1 MRMRMFRKMRRYKQ
15 ELSTKECID
24 MLINEPRGV
33 LALLGDNNYPYA
45 IPMSHAYAQ
54 GKIYFHGAKEGHK
67 NDAVKKYSKASYC
80 VIGKGLKNED
90 EWWYTFKSVIVFGK
104 IRILE
109 NDDEKIEKLRYLGN
123 KFFPTHEET
132 ENEIKRLLD
141 RTEVYELTIEHISGK
156 TTVEK

>member
-1 MRMRMFRKMRRYKQ
+1 MFRKMRRYKQ
-15 ELSTKECID
+15 ELSAEDCIN

-33 LALLGDNNYPYA
+33 LGLLGDDDYPYTV
-45 IPMSHAYAQ
+45 PMSHAYAD

-80 VIGKGLKNED
+80 VVDKGIKNEG
-90 EWWYTFKSVIVFGK
+90 EWWYTFKSVIVFGE

-109 NDDEKIEKLRYLGN
+109 DNDEKIEKLRHLGN
-123 KFFPTHEET
+123 KFFPTPEDT

-141 RTEVYELTIEHISGK
+141 KTEVYELSVEHISGK
-156 TTVEK
+156 RTVEK

>member
-1 MRMRMFRKMRRYKQ
+1 MFRKMRRHKQ
-15 ELSTKECID
+15 ALSTEECIN
-24 MLINEPRGV
+24 MLINEYRGV
-33 LALLGDNNYPYA
+33 LAILGDNDYPYS
-45 IPMSHAYAQ
+45 IPMSHVYAD

-80 VIGKGLKNED
+80 VVDKGTKNND

-104 IRILE
+104 IRIL
-109 NDDEKIEKLRYLGN
+109 NDKNEKIDKLRYLGN
-123 KFFPTHEET
+123 KFFPTPEDT

-141 RTEVYELTIEHISGK
+141 KTEVYELNIEYISGK

>member
-1 MRMRMFRKMRRYKQ
+1 MFRKMRRYKQ
-15 ELSTKECID
+15 ELSSKESID

-33 LALLGDNNYPYA
+33 LALLGDDGYPYA
-45 IPMSHAYAQ
+45 LPMSHAYSD

-67 NDAVKKYSKASYC
+67 NDAVKRYSKASYC
-80 VIGKGLKNED
+80 VVDKGIKNEG

-104 IRILE
+104 LRILE
-109 NDDEKIEKLRYLGN
+109 DRNEKIEKLRYLGN
-123 KFFPTHEET
+123 KFFPTPEDT

-156 TTVEK
+156 RTVEK

>member
-1 MRMRMFRKMRRYKQ
+1 MFRKMRRNKQ
-15 ELSTKECID
+15 ALSIEECIN
-24 MLINEPRGV
+24 MLINEYRGV
-33 LALLGDNNYPYA
+33 LAILGDNDYPYS
-45 IPMSHAYAQ
+45 IPMSHVYAD

-80 VIGKGLKNED
+80 VVGKGTKNND

-104 IRILE
+104 IRIL
-109 NDDEKIEKLRYLGN
+109 NDKNEKIDKLRYLGN
-123 KFFPTHEET
+123 KFFPTPEDT

-141 RTEVYELTIEHISGK
+141 KTEVYELNIEYISGK

>member
-1 MRMRMFRKMRRYKQ
+1 MFRKMRRHKQ
-15 ELSTKECID
+15 ALSTEECIN
-24 MLINEPRGV
+24 MLINEYRGV
-33 LALLGDNNYPYA
+33 LAILGDNDYPYS
-45 IPMSHAYAQ
+45 IPMSHAYAD

-80 VIGKGLKNED
+80 VVDKGTKNND

-104 IRILE
+104 IRIL
-109 NDDEKIEKLRYLGN
+109 NDKNEKIDKLRYLGN
-123 KFFPTHEET
+123 KFFPTPEDT

-141 RTEVYELTIEHISGK
+141 KTEVYELNIEYISGK